1 MRLRKTKALR
11 GGTAFLL
18 ALVLLFH
25 AFPVC
30 GPRVSAESIS
40 DLKARLSELE
50 DMEAENAE
58 KLESLRADASQK
70 RAYRDAVKEK
80 IDIVQQQLDV
90 LIQRIRALDEEI
102 LEGEAAIAD
111 TKASISDNFDRLK
124 DRLRTMYMTGD
135 ATTLSLLLK
144 STSLVDYR
152 QKSEVVR
159 AIAEHD
165 TELLDTLESDLHSI
179 EEAVREIDAQKA
191 QLGEDKKE
199 LDAKSKELS
208 ALYEESES
216 LLREAE
222 ANEAEAQAEAER
234 IALEKAETDAAIDQW
249 YAEYYAA
256 LEAANKN
263 AAGGVGYI
271 GTGAFVWPMPGY
283 TMITCYFGEG
293 GHRGIDIAGVGI
305 YGKDIVA
312 ADAGKV
318 IYAGWMGTYGNC
330 VFIDHGNG
338 YSTRYAHAS
347 ALAVS
352 EGDEVQIGQTIAYVG
367 STGNSTGPHLHFE
380 VLYSGSLTD
389 PFNYF

>member
-1 MRLRKTKALR
+1 MRDHRLLR
-11 GGTAFLL
+11 GVTALTL
-18 ALVLLFH
+18 ALLFH
-25 AFPVC
+25 GSVLVTPKAA
-30 GPRVSAESIS
+30 AESIS
-40 DLKARLSELE
+40 DLKARLSALE
-50 DMEAENAE
+50 EQESENADR
-58 KLESLRADASQK
+58 LDALREDASQK
-70 RAYRDAVKEK
+70 RAYRDAMKEK

-90 LIQRIRALDEEI
+90 LVQRIRALDDAI
-102 LEGEAAIAD
+102 LEGEAEIAD
-111 TKASISDNFDRLK
+111 TKASISENFDKLK
-124 DRLRTMYMTGD
+124 DRLKTMYMTGD
-135 ATTLSLLLK
+135 ATTLSILLR
-144 STSLVDYR
+144 STSLVDYQ
-152 QKSEVVR
+152 QKSEVIR
-159 AIAEHD
+159 AITDHD
-165 TELLDTLESDLHSI
+165 TALLDTLEADLHSI
-179 EEAVREIDAQKA
+179 EDKVEEINAQKY
-191 QLGEDKKE
+191 QLGEDKKA
-199 LDAKSKELS
+199 LDSKSKELS
-208 ALYEESES
+208 ALYEESER
-216 LLREAE
+216 LLQEAE

-283 TMITCYFGEG
+283 TMITCYFGED

-305 YGKDIVA
+305 YGQDIVA

-318 IYAGWMGTYGNC
+318 IYAGWMGSYGNC

>member
-1 MRLRKTKALR
+1 MRDHRVLR
-11 GGTAFLL
+11 GVTALTL
-18 ALVLLFH
+18 ALALLFH
-25 AFPVC
+25 GSVLGAPKAA
-30 GPRVSAESIS
+30 AESIS
-40 DLKARLSELE
+40 DLKARLSALE
-50 DMEAENAE
+50 EQEAENADR
-58 KLESLRADASQK
+58 LDALREDASQK
-70 RAYRDAVKEK
+70 RAYRDAMKEK

-90 LIQRIRALDEEI
+90 LIQRIRALDDAI
-102 LEGEAAIAD
+102 LEGEAEIAD
-111 TKASISDNFDRLK
+111 TKASISANFDKLK
-124 DRLRTMYMTGD
+124 DRLKTMYMTGD
-135 ATTLSLLLK
+135 ATTLSILLR
-144 STSLVDYR
+144 STSLVDYQ
-152 QKSEVVR
+152 QKSEVIR
-159 AIAEHD
+159 AITDHD
-165 TELLDTLESDLHSI
+165 TALLDTLEADLHSI
-179 EEAVREIDAQKA
+179 EDKVEEINAQKY
-191 QLGEDKKE
+191 QLGEDKKA
-199 LDAKSKELS
+199 LDSKSKELS
-208 ALYEESES
+208 ALYEESER
-216 LLREAE
+216 LLQEAE

-283 TMITCYFGEG
+283 TMITCYFGED

-318 IYAGWMGTYGNC
+318 IYAGWMGSYGNC